1 MLIEKET
8 LDQYESRYR
17 ARLINSL
24 AGPKQ
29 VVLVGTKSA
38 DGRSNLAIFNSLIH
52 LGANPPLWGLVFR
65 PDVVQRDTLKNIL
78 ETGQYTLNYANTGD
92 FEKAH
97 QTSAKYAPDV
107 SEFGV
112 CGFTE
117 TYVGDFSAPFVGEAL
132 VKIGMVFEQKIDL
145 TINNTLLIIGRIEQ
159 IDLNENWVEA
169 DGFVHLEQANTLA
182 SAGLDAYYKT
192 ELIDR
197 LSYASTEKWPEKL

>member
-1 MLIEKET
+1 MVIEKEN
-8 LDQYESRYR
+8 LNQFESRYR

-24 AGPKQ
+24 VGPKQ

-38 DGRSNLAIFNSLIH
+38 NGTTNLAIFNSLVH

-78 ETGQYTLNYANTGD
+78 ETGQYTLNYVNTAD

-107 SEFGV
+107 SEFDA

-117 TYVGDFSAPFVGEAL
+117 SYVGDLLAPFVAEAP

-159 IDLNENWVEA
+159 IDMNENWVAE
-169 DGFVHLEQANTLA
+169 DGFVHLEHANTLA
-182 SAGLDAYYKT
+182 CVGLDAYYKT

-197 LSYASTEKWPEKL
+197 LTYASTDKWPEKL

>member
-8 LDQYESRYR
+8 LNQYESRYR
-17 ARLINSL
+17 AQLLNSL
-24 AGPKQ
+24 VGPKQ

-38 DGRSNLAIFNSLIH
+38 DGTTNLAIFNSLIH

-78 ETGQYTLNYANTGD
+78 ETGQYTLNYVNTAD

-97 QTSAKYAPDV
+97 QTSAKYTPDV
-107 SEFGV
+107 SEFEV

-117 TYVGDFSAPFVGEAL
+117 TYAGDFLAPFIGEAP
-132 VKIGMVFEQKIDL
+132 VKIGMAFEQKIDL

-159 IDLNENWVEA
+159 IDLNENWVTA

-182 SAGLDAYYKT
+182 CAGLDAYCKT
-192 ELIDR
+192 QLIDR
-197 LSYASTEKWPEKL
+197 LTYASTDKWPEKL